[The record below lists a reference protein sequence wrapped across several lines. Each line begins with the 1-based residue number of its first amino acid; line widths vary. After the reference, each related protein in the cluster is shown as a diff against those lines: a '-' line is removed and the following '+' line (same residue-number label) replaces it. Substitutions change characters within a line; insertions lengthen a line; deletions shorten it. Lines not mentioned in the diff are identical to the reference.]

1 MKNIIVGLFGQAASG
16 KDTVAAMLAPRLWEY
31 IDHDRPLVTKIAFAY
46 NVKKIFCDYF
56 DVDFH
61 FIEEWKR
68 NPEPPP
74 GFTMNVRQALQMIGD
89 GFRKVKNSVWIDK
102 VLNKMQ
108 NVIITDGRYL
118 NEAKATKEKGGIVVL
133 IDRPSHRN
141 TDQNDSEKIMGEVS
155 DYFGNKYANGII
167 ADINYP
173 MFDYY
178 IKNDSNLLT
187 LEEKVIHQ
195 LIPFVIEK
203 FQLKGYK
210 Y

>member
-16 KDTVAAMLAPRLWEY
+16 KDTVAGMLAPRLWQY
-31 IDHDRPLVTKIAFAY
+31 IDHEKPLVTKIAFAY
-46 NVKKIFCDYF
+46 NVKKIYCDYF
-56 DVDFH
+56 DVDFD

-74 GFTMNVRQALQMIGD
+74 GFSMNVRQALQMIGD

-118 NEAKATKEKGGIVVL
+118 NEAKAIKEKDGIVIL

-141 TDQNDSEKIMGEVS
+141 ADQNDSEKIMGEAS
-155 DYFGNKYANGII
+155 DYFGNKDANGII
-167 ADINYP
+167 ADSNYP

-187 LEEKVIHQ
+187 TLM
-195 LIPFVIEK
+195 L
-203 FQLKGYK
+203 
-210 Y
+210 